1 MKVLLLF
8 IGVAICFADRG
19 KAENLRLKKTNAALR
34 QALQN
39 LQKSPEAKVAYDAG
53 RVVKGPSNKRCPCG
67 HCGARGCCRCAEEEI
82 AERGAAHYGR
92 ERTQDSSLT
101 STYTERPRG
110 PRFSHEKAVGRAYEW
125 EEREMC
131 IEECGRRDLSDY
143 ERCKNRCV
151 ESELEKEKA
160 VARGRH
166 AKKNRRFSHE
176 KAVARGR
183 HAKKKRRFSHEKAV
197 ARGDRY
203 DEEEMCI
210 RECGRRDPN
219 DYERCK
225 NSCVRSE
232 LEKAASAQEKAVG
245 GSWENGK
252 CMSYGSY
259 LTDAG
264 ATVNDMG
271 TGWSESS
278 CQSECDYSSTTKA
291 CQYEF
296 SSQKCLMI
304 GFYTNEIYGAGDYD
318 ALCYVK

>member
-1 MKVLLLF
+1 MKLLLLC
-8 IGVAICFADRG
+8 IGVAICFAER
-19 KAENLRLKKTNAALR
+19 KAENLRLKKTNTALR

-39 LQKSPEAKVAYDAG
+39 LQKSPEENVG
-53 RVVKGPSNKRCPCG
+53 WGNRGG
-67 HCGARGCCRCAEEEI
+67 LCGAGKYWNGDRCVPSFYSESGDFNKEEAI
-82 AERGAAHYGR
+82 A
-92 ERTQDSSLT
+92 
-101 STYTERPRG
+101 
-110 PRFSHEKAVGRAYEW
+110 RAYQW

-131 IEECGRRDLSDY
+131 VEECGNRDPNDY

-151 ESELEKEKA
+151 EAAVSEGNVGAVASRGGRCGAGRVWNGRRCVPSFYNSEENVGAVASRGGRCGAGRVWNGRRCVPSFYNSEKA
-160 VARGRH
+160 VARDISP
-166 AKKNRRFSHE
+166 KN
-176 KAVARGR
+176 K
-183 HAKKKRRFSHEKAV
+183 
-197 ARGDRY
+197 
-203 DEEEMCI
+203 EERCI
-210 RECGRRDPN
+210 AECGFRQYDFVMCLNNCLKRG
-219 DYERCK
+219 
-225 NSCVRSE
+225 
-232 LEKAASAQEKAVG
+232 KAESAQEEKAVG

-296 SSQKCLMI
+296 SSQRCLMI

-318 ALCYVK
+318 AVCYVK